1 MMKTLKKFVYP
12 LEHLCLPQGV
22 RVPPFNNH
30 WFNRHLLFNKIFRL
44 NLYFDFELFYGVS
57 VRLNVCELL
66 MINALLGLVSQQN
79 NFWSRYSSG
88 QNKWLHAWNAL
99 IWNDSD
105 LTTIRM
111 LTMLDMFIFP
121 CLKETS
127 SGNQDKILI
136 VFRKNLNSSCYPHNF
151 ESTAFLCLNFRFRV
165 LTFSLRI
172 FSYFQIS
179 KVMPLSFLS
188 FSEINS
194 TKLPRR
200 ADLKVSKMSFS
211 EDFWKH

>member
-30 WFNRHLLFNKIFRL
+30 WFNRHLLFNKICRL

-88 QNKWLHAWNAL
+88 QNKWLHA
-99 IWNDSD
+99 
-105 LTTIRM
+105 
-111 LTMLDMFIFP
+111 
-121 CLKETS
+121 
-127 SGNQDKILI
+127 
-136 VFRKNLNSSCYPHNF
+136 
-151 ESTAFLCLNFRFRV
+151 
-165 LTFSLRI
+165 
-172 FSYFQIS
+172 
-179 KVMPLSFLS
+179 
-188 FSEINS
+188 
-194 TKLPRR
+194 
-200 ADLKVSKMSFS
+200 
-211 EDFWKH
+211 